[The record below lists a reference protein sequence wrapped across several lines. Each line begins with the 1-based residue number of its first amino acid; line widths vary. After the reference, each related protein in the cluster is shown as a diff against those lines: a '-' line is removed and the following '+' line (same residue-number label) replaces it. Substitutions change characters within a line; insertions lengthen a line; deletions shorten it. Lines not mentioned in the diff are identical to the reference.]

1 MYHYIR
7 NFNKKFPYY
16 NNLEINTFKK
26 QIKKFS
32 EIGIADNKNEIY
44 SYNSKIIL
52 TFDDALKDHLWAAE
66 ELNKNQLIGL
76 FFVPTLPFKNN
87 DILDVHKTHL
97 IVGKVG
103 GIIALKELKKYLHK
117 KNLTNFFNTDE
128 KIKYK
133 MAYSQNNDQKDKREF
148 KKIMN
153 YYGNIKIKHNI
164 LNHLLKVF
172 NINAK
177 AKDYYLSKKE
187 IKYMSELGM
196 IIGSHAESHSLLSR
210 LSFKNQLKEIRNSKN
225 LLEKITRKE
234 CDTFCYPYG
243 SKISYNNDTLTV
255 LKKLKFKIGYSVKPR
270 DISKNDYLN
279 KPFELPRYDCNLF
292 L

>member
-1 MYHYIR
+1 
-7 NFNKKFPYY
+7 
-16 NNLEINTFKK
+16 
-26 QIKKFS
+26 
-32 EIGIADNKNEIY
+32 
-44 SYNSKIIL
+44 
-52 TFDDALKDHLWAAE
+52 
-66 ELNKNQLIGL
+66 
-76 FFVPTLPFKNN
+76 
-87 DILDVHKTHL
+87 
-97 IVGKVG
+97 
-103 GIIALKELKKYLHK
+103 
-117 KNLTNFFNTDE
+117 
-128 KIKYK
+128 
-133 MAYSQNNDQKDKREF
+133 
-148 KKIMN
+148 
-153 YYGNIKIKHNI
+153 
-164 LNHLLKVF
+164 
-172 NINAK
+172 
-177 AKDYYLSKKE
+177 
-187 IKYMSELGM
+187 MSELGM